1 MKRAKKVSAI
11 LSLVL
16 IISIFFTN
24 FSVIAKGENGS
35 TSIAKPKYV
44 FLFIGDGMSQVQVN
58 ATQVYLGSK
67 SNKEIKLER
76 LGFTKF
82 PVVGNVTTHDLTS
95 YCPDSASTATAI
107 GNGYKTYSGVI
118 GLKGDLKSYP
128 ENLVEKFKKNDYKVG
143 IVTSVSLNHATPAAF
158 YAHSS
163 SRGNVNDIAMQMAS
177 SKVDYFGGG
186 SLALKDGMEEKE
198 VFDSLEKNGYKII
211 KDKNDILNLNS
222 SSGPVYA
229 ISPAIEDS
237 KSMPYRID
245 SKKGDLELKDF
256 VKKAIDVLEND
267 KGFFLMVE
275 SGKID
280 WACHSNDAITAIGEV
295 IALDKA
301 VNEAIEFYNKHP
313 KETLILVTAD
323 HETGGLSIGN
333 AKNKYNTNF
342 KLLEKQKVSQ
352 VVLNQ
357 YIEEY
362 KKLHKGNEN
371 INDVMPFVKK
381 NFGLIT
387 KNDSSSN
394 NNDYKDLVLSDY
406 EYNKLEK
413 AFNESIKDKSNKKS
427 KSEKEKILYG
437 SYDPF
442 SVTVTHILNNK
453 AGLGWTSYYH
463 TGMPVMIYAMGNGS
477 ENFIGYYDNTDIFKK
492 LVNLLFA

>member
-11 LSLVL
+11 LSLIL
-16 IISIFFTN
+16 IISIFLTN
-24 FSVIAKGENGS
+24 FGVIVKGENIN
-35 TSIAKPKYV
+35 TSIVKPKYV
-44 FLFIGDGMSQVQVN
+44 FLFIGDGMSQSQVN
-58 ATQVYLGSK
+58 ATQVYLGSQN
-67 SNKEIKLER
+67 SKEINLKR

-82 PVVGNVTTHDLTS
+82 PIVGNVTTQDLTS

-107 GNGYKTYSGVI
+107 ANGYKTYSGVI
-118 GLKGDLKSYP
+118 GLKGDMKSHP

-158 YAHSS
+158 YAHST
-163 SRGNVNDIAMQMAS
+163 SRGNVNEIAMQMANS
-177 SKVDYFGGG
+177 NVDYFGGG
-186 SLALKDGMEEKE
+186 SINLKDGMEKE
-198 VFDSLEKNGYKII
+198 AVFNSLKNSGYKII
-211 KDKNDILNLNS
+211 NDKEGILNLNNN
-222 SSGPVYA
+222 SGKIYA
-229 ISPAIEDS
+229 VSPITQDS
-237 KSMPYRID
+237 DSIPYRID
-245 SKKGDLELKDF
+245 GKKGDLELKDF

-280 WACHSNDAITAIGEV
+280 WACHSNDAMTAIGEV

-333 AKNKYNTNF
+333 TKNKYNTNF
-342 KLLEKQKVSQ
+342 KLLEKQKISQ
-352 VVLNQ
+352 VALNQ

-371 INDVMPFVKK
+371 INDVMPFVKD

-394 NNDYKDLVLSDY
+394 NNDYKELVLSDY

-413 AFNESIKDKSNKKS
+413 AFNESIKDKNNKS
-427 KSEKEKILYG
+427 KSEKNKILYG

-453 AGLGWTSYYH
+453 AGIGWTSYYH
-463 TGMPVMIYAMGNGS
+463 TGMPVMVYAMGNGS

-492 LVNLLFA
+492 LVNLLFV